1 MADNVDITAGAG
13 TTIRTDDVGG
23 VQYPASKLVVGA
35 DGVDDGFVSTANP
48 LPVTGTLA
56 VTGALTD
63 AQLRAVAVPVSGT
76 VTTGGLTDA
85 EIRATPLPVSGTVTA
100 NAATSHGKTITYVSI
115 DQGAAGT
122 TALAAASPGNKHK
135 LLGLVVTMSLAGTV
149 KLTDGGTDATGAMDV
164 AASGGFV
171 LPTSIVPYVVGTA
184 NTALNLVTTVGAAK
198 GVAIILTEA

>member
-35 DGVDDGFVSTANP
+35 DGVDGGFVSAVNP
-48 LPVTGTLA
+48 LPVTGA
-56 VTGALTD
+56 VTTGALTD
-63 AQLRAVAVPVSGT
+63 VELRAVPVPVSGT
-76 VTTGGLTDA
+76 VATGGLTDA

>member
-35 DGVDDGFVSTANP
+35 DGVDGGFVSAVNP
-48 LPVTGTLA
+48 LPVTGA
-56 VTGALTD
+56 VTTGALTD
-63 AQLRAVAVPVSGT
+63 VELRAVPVPVSGT
-76 VTTGGLTDA
+76 VATGGLTDA

-135 LLGLVVTMSLAGTV
+135 LVGLVVTMSLAGTV
-149 KLTDGGTDATGAMDV
+149 KLVDGASDVTGAMDV

-171 LPTSIVPYVVGTA
+171 LPTSIIPYVVGTA

>member
-1 MADNVDITAGAG
+1 MADNVDITAGTG

-35 DGVDDGFVSTANP
+35 DGVDGGFVSAVNP
-48 LPVTGTLA
+48 LPVTGA
-56 VTGALTD
+56 VTTGALTD
-63 AQLRAVAVPVSGT
+63 VELRAVPVPVSGT
-76 VTTGGLTDA
+76 VATGGLTDA

>member
-35 DGVDDGFVSTANP
+35 DGVDGGFVSAVNP
-48 LPVTGTLA
+48 LPVTGA
-56 VTGALTD
+56 VTTGALTD
-63 AQLRAVAVPVSGT
+63 VELRAVPVPVSGT
-76 VTTGGLTDA
+76 VATGGLTDA
-85 EIRATPLPVSGTVTA
+85 EIRATPLPVTGAVTA
-100 NAATSHGKTITYVSI
+100 NAETSHGKTITYVSI

-135 LLGLVVTMSLAGTV
+135 LVGLVVTMSLAGTV
-149 KLTDGGTDATGAMDV
+149 KLVDGASDVTGAMDV

-171 LPTSIVPYVVGTA
+171 LPTSIIPYVVGTA

>member
-35 DGVDDGFVSTANP
+35 DGVDGGFVSAVNP
-48 LPVTGTLA
+48 LPVTGA
-56 VTGALTD
+56 VTTGALTD
-63 AQLRAVAVPVSGT
+63 VELRAVPVPVSGT
-76 VTTGGLTDA
+76 VATGGLTDA

-171 LPTSIVPYVVGTA
+171 LPTSIIPYVVGTA

>member
-35 DGVDDGFVSTANP
+35 DGVDGGFVSAVNP
-48 LPVTGTLA
+48 LPVTGA
-56 VTGALTD
+56 VTTGALTD
-63 AQLRAVAVPVSGT
+63 VELRAVPVPVSGT

-115 DQGAAGT
+115 AQGAAGT

-135 LLGLVVTMSLAGTV
+135 LVGLVVTMSLAGTV
-149 KLTDGGTDATGAMDV
+149 KLVDGASDVTGAMDV

-171 LPTSIVPYVVGTA
+171 LPTSIIPYVVGTA

>member
-1 MADNVDITAGAG
+1 MADNVDITAGTG

-35 DGVDDGFVSTANP
+35 DGVDGGFVSAVNP
-48 LPVTGTLA
+48 LPVTGA
-56 VTGALTD
+56 VTTGALTD
-63 AQLRAVAVPVSGT
+63 VELRAVPVPVSGT
-76 VTTGGLTDA
+76 VATGGLTDA

-115 DQGAAGT
+115 AQGAAGT

-135 LLGLVVTMSLAGTV
+135 LVGLVVTMSLAGTV
-149 KLTDGGTDATGAMDV
+149 KLVDGASDVTGAMDV

-171 LPTSIVPYVVGTA
+171 LPTSIIPYVVGTA

>member
-35 DGVDDGFVSTANP
+35 DGVDGGFVSAVNP
-48 LPVTGTLA
+48 LPVTGA
-56 VTGALTD
+56 VTTGALTD
-63 AQLRAVAVPVSGT
+63 VELRAVPVPVSGT
-76 VTTGGLTDA
+76 VATGGLTDA

-184 NTALNLVTTVGAAK
+184 NTALNLVTTTGAAK

>member
-1 MADNVDITAGAG
+1 MADNVDITAGTG

-35 DGVDDGFVSTANP
+35 DGVDGGFVSAVNP
-48 LPVTGTLA
+48 LPVTGA
-56 VTGALTD
+56 
-63 AQLRAVAVPVSGT
+63 
-76 VTTGGLTDA
+76 
-85 EIRATPLPVSGTVTA
+85 VTA
-100 NAATSHGKTITYVSI
+100 NAETSHGKTITYVSI

-135 LLGLVVTMSLAGTV
+135 LVGLVVTMSLAGTV
-149 KLTDGGTDATGAMDV
+149 KLVDGASDVTGAMDV

-171 LPTSIVPYVVGTA
+171 LPTSIIPYVVGTA

>member
-35 DGVDDGFVSTANP
+35 DGVDGGFVSAVNP
-48 LPVTGTLA
+48 LPVTGA
-56 VTGALTD
+56 VTTGALTD
-63 AQLRAVAVPVSGT
+63 VELRAVPVPVSGT
-76 VTTGGLTDA
+76 VATGGLTDA

-115 DQGAAGT
+115 AQGAAGT

-135 LLGLVVTMSLAGTV
+135 LVGLVVTMSLAGTV
-149 KLTDGGTDATGAMDV
+149 KLVDGASDVTGAMDV

-171 LPTSIVPYVVGTA
+171 LPTSIIPYVVGTA

>member
-35 DGVDDGFVSTANP
+35 DGVDGGFVSAVNP
-48 LPVTGTLA
+48 LPVTGA
-56 VTGALTD
+56 VTTGALTD
-63 AQLRAVAVPVSGT
+63 VELRAVPVPVSGT
-76 VTTGGLTDA
+76 VATGGLTDA

-149 KLTDGGTDATGAMDV
+149 KLVDGASDVTGAMDV

-171 LPTSIVPYVVGTA
+171 LPTSIIPYVVGTA